1 MSSQV
6 GGPLQ
11 ILWEE
16 ERKALGLEKKQSF
29 IDLGCG
35 NGLLVYLLSSEG
47 VGIYA
52 LCNNNIFIHVHVC
65 SCITSCGSCVN
76 CCNEMLSLCVLMEQG
91 SGKQIETAYYKLYI
105 NTRQNLLPFVL
116 YTCSFSNK
124 S

>member
-47 VGIYA
+47 VGI
-52 LCNNNIFIHVHVC
+52 
-65 SCITSCGSCVN
+65 
-76 CCNEMLSLCVLMEQG
+76 
-91 SGKQIETAYYKLYI
+91 
-105 NTRQNLLPFVL
+105 
-116 YTCSFSNK
+116 
-124 S
+124 